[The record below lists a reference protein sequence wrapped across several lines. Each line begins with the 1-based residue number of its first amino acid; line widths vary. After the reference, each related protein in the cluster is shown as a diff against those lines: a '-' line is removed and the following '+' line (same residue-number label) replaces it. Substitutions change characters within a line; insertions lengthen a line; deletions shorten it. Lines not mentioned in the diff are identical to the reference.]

1 MFQKTSS
8 FPLATVQLY
17 RKIGNGSSF
26 VDKFLCVLPETA
38 LVLRKPGEENN
49 QKLKKPT
56 DQSAA
61 VMEGGSFMK
70 INPTA
75 AYHAY
80 NKISE
85 HLRPA
90 RMEETAGQPVQTGKT
105 DQIQI
110 SPEAARS
117 QEVEQYA
124 RTVTAELCRPA
135 SQQRLDALRTAIQN
149 GEYHIPTEK
158 LADAMM
164 KKWLLA

>member
-1 MFQKTSS
+1 
-8 FPLATVQLY
+8 
-17 RKIGNGSSF
+17 
-26 VDKFLCVLPETA
+26 
-38 LVLRKPGEENN
+38 
-49 QKLKKPT
+49 
-56 DQSAA
+56 
-61 VMEGGSFMK
+61 MK

-85 HLRPA
+85 HLRPV
-90 RMEETAGQPVQTGKT
+90 RMEETAGQPVQPGKT